1 MNTKDFVKDGM
12 TTELIK
18 KNVNYIREY
27 IEKPGKATLKERIE
41 FLKTECEVFEKRYP
55 SLFEMTISPNFS
67 QDNLNYF
74 LMMRDKIIKNEL
86 TSQEASEQVGM
97 EWFKEN
103 IDLSKC
109 EKKNDL

>member
-1 MNTKDFVKDGM
+1 
-12 TTELIK
+12 
-18 KNVNYIREY
+18 
-27 IEKPGKATLKERIE
+27 
-41 FLKTECEVFEKRYP
+41 
-55 SLFEMTISPNFS
+55 MTISPNFS
-67 QDNLNYF
+67 QDNLIYF